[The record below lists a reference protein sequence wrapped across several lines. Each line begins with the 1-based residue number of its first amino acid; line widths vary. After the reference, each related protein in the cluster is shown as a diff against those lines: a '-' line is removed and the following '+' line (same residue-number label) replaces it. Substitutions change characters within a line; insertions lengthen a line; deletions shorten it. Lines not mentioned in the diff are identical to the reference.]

1 MEAGHLCEVL
11 KEKAL
16 RIKETFILQ
25 LGFLSVMLTDLAY
38 DCCTEIGHKLVGC
51 IRLLY
56 LHAYSFTKY
65 SILPYSDFLQNYTVA
80 ASFCAQMYCCKMLHS
95 QSRIQE
101 KPPLVQPH
109 IPELKCVYLQCYNF

>member
-1 MEAGHLCEVL
+1 MEAEHLCEVL

-65 SILPYSDFLQNYTVA
+65 SILHIQISYKTIQLPQAFVLRCTVA
-80 ASFCAQMYCCKMLHS
+80 KCFTCSHASRRNHPWFNLTS
-95 QSRIQE
+95 
-101 KPPLVQPH
+101 L
-109 IPELKCVYLQCYNF
+109 N